1 MSQSVLNTFKIVNK
15 VVKLRAFY
23 LLKYGIHSFLKH
35 NLNYLKESN
44 NFYSLKEL
52 ITKNLEVKHK
62 WNYESNKKV
71 DSCENTFLSRPISLR
86 LWSSFFVILPIFVQ
100 APWVRLEPISA
111 LCFTFVILLSV
122 FFLNQ
127 KESDKWFIVSSLLL
141 GVSGSWLG
149 GCLFWGWLSPYPI
162 LHIPVEAVVLPLA
175 LIGLGTNW
183 KIGSSF
189 YISSLFGTAVTDITI
204 FLIGIMDQWKQ
215 VITADSEAAPQILQK
230 TSENLIQIKSLSI
243 IIFVALI
250 LWFISKEIFDS
261 ATINT
266 TNGKALLVSSYV
278 IQTTLIVDG
287 IFILLAILQPTF
299 SGLV

>member
-1 MSQSVLNTFKIVNK
+1 M
-15 VVKLRAFY
+15 
-23 LLKYGIHSFLKH
+23 
-35 NLNYLKESN
+35 
-44 NFYSLKEL
+44 KEL
-52 ITKNLEVKHK
+52 ITKNLELKDK
-62 WNYESNKKV
+62 SNYEFQKIV
-71 DSCENTFLSRPISLR
+71 DSKDITFLSRPISLR
-86 LWSSFFVILPIFVQ
+86 LWSSFFVILPIFIQ
-100 APWVRLEPISA
+100 APWVRFEPISA
-111 LCFTFVILLSV
+111 LCFTFIILLGAFVLYNKS
-122 FFLNQ
+122 
-127 KESDKWFIVSSLLL
+127 SDKWFIVSSLLL

-204 FLIGIMDQWKQ
+204 FLIGIMDQWRQ
-215 VITADSEAAPQILQK
+215 VITADSETAPLILQK

-243 IIFVALI
+243 IVFVALI
-250 LWFISKEIFDS
+250 LWYISKEILDS
-261 ATINT
+261 GTINT
-266 TNGKALLVSSYV
+266 TSGKALLVSGYV

-287 IFILLAILQPTF
+287 IFIVLAILQPTF

>member
-1 MSQSVLNTFKIVNK
+1 M
-15 VVKLRAFY
+15 
-23 LLKYGIHSFLKH
+23 
-35 NLNYLKESN
+35 
-44 NFYSLKEL
+44 KEL
-52 ITKNLEVKHK
+52 ITKNLEVKDK
-62 WNYESNKKV
+62 LNYEFHVSP
-71 DSCENTFLSRPISLR
+71 DGDESTLLSSPISLR

-111 LCFTFVILLSV
+111 LCFTFIILLGAY
-122 FFLNQ
+122 FLYKKQPN
-127 KESDKWFIVSSLLL
+127 KWFIVSSLLL

-149 GCLFWGWLSPYPI
+149 GCLFWGWLSPFPI

-189 YISSLFGTAVTDITI
+189 YISSLFGTAVTDISI
-204 FLIGIMDQWKQ
+204 FLIGIMDQWRE
-215 VITADSEAAPQILQK
+215 VITADSKNAPLILQK

-243 IIFVALI
+243 IFFTALI
-250 LWFISKEIFDS
+250 LWLISKEIFDS

-287 IFILLAILQPTF
+287 IFIFLAILQPTF

>member
-1 MSQSVLNTFKIVNK
+1 MKD
-15 VVKLRAFY
+15 
-23 LLKYGIHSFLKH
+23 
-35 NLNYLKESN
+35 
-44 NFYSLKEL
+44 
-52 ITKNLEVKHK
+52 NLENEFHSEFDFYK
-62 WNYESNKKV
+62 
-71 DSCENTFLSRPISLR
+71 NTFLSNPFTLR

-100 APWVRLEPISA
+100 APWVRLQPVSA
-111 LCFTFVILLSV
+111 LCFTFVILLAAFILSRKQS
-122 FFLNQ
+122 NQ
-127 KESDKWFIVSSLLL
+127 WFIVGSLLL

-175 LIGLGTNW
+175 LIGLGTKW

-189 YISSLFGTAVTDITI
+189 YIASLFGTAVTDITI
-204 FLIGIMDQWKQ
+204 FLIGIMDQWKE
-215 VITADSEAAPQILQK
+215 VITADSETAPLILQK

-243 IIFVALI
+243 IIFVAVI
-250 LWFISKEIFDS
+250 LWFISKEILNS
-261 ATINT
+261 AIINS

-287 IFILLAILQPTF
+287 IFVFLAIIQPTL

>member
-1 MSQSVLNTFKIVNK
+1 
-15 VVKLRAFY
+15 
-23 LLKYGIHSFLKH
+23 
-35 NLNYLKESN
+35 
-44 NFYSLKEL
+44 LKEL
-52 ITKNLEVKHK
+52 ITKTLEVKDK
-62 WNYESNKKV
+62 FNYESHRTV
-71 DSCENTFLSRPISLR
+71 DSYENSFLSNPISLR

-111 LCFTFVILLSV
+111 LCFTFVIVLV
-122 FFLNQ
+122 AIVLNQ
-127 KESDKWFIVSSLLL
+127 KGTNKWFIVSSLLL

-149 GCLFWGWLSPYPI
+149 GCLFWGWLSPFPI

-175 LIGLGTNW
+175 LIGLSTNW

-204 FLIGIMDQWKQ
+204 FLIGIMDQWRQ
-215 VITADSEAAPQILQK
+215 VITADSENAPMILQK
-230 TSENLIQIKSLSI
+230 TSESLIQIKSLSI
-243 IIFVALI
+243 IVFVAII
-250 LWFISKEIFDS
+250 LWFISKELFDF

-278 IQTTLIVDG
+278 IQTTVIVDG
-287 IFILLAILQPTF
+287 IFSFLAALHPNF

>member
-1 MSQSVLNTFKIVNK
+1 M
-15 VVKLRAFY
+15 
-23 LLKYGIHSFLKH
+23 
-35 NLNYLKESN
+35 
-44 NFYSLKEL
+44 KEL
-52 ITKNLEVKHK
+52 ITKNLEVKGK
-62 WNYESNKKV
+62 LNYELHNKV
-71 DSCENTFLSRPISLR
+71 DSYENSFLSNTISLR

-111 LCFTFVILLSV
+111 LCFTFVIVLV
-122 FFLNQ
+122 AIVLNR
-127 KESDKWFIVSSLLL
+127 KGSNKWFIVSSLLL
-141 GVSGSWLG
+141 GISGSWLG
-149 GCLFWGWLSPYPI
+149 GCLFWGWLSPFPI
-162 LHIPVEAVVLPLA
+162 LHIPVEAVVLPIA

-204 FLIGIMDQWKQ
+204 FLIGIMDQWRE
-215 VITADSEAAPQILQK
+215 VISADSESAPLILQK

-243 IIFVALI
+243 IAFVALI
-250 LWFISKEIFDS
+250 IWFISKEIFDS

-266 TNGKALLVSSYV
+266 TNGKALLVFGYV

-287 IFILLAILQPTF
+287 IFIVLAILQPTL

>member
-1 MSQSVLNTFKIVNK
+1 M
-15 VVKLRAFY
+15 
-23 LLKYGIHSFLKH
+23 
-35 NLNYLKESN
+35 
-44 NFYSLKEL
+44 KEL
-52 ITKNLEVKHK
+52 ITKNLGVKDKLNFQLHQTADS
-62 WNYESNKKV
+62 YES
-71 DSCENTFLSRPISLR
+71 TFLSRPISLR

-111 LCFTFVILLSV
+111 LCFTFIILLGAFVLYKKQS
-122 FFLNQ
+122 N
-127 KESDKWFIVSSLLL
+127 KWFIVSSLLF

-149 GCLFWGWLSPYPI
+149 GCLFWGWLSPFPI
-162 LHIPVEAVVLPLA
+162 LHIPVESVALPLA
-175 LIGLGTNW
+175 LIGFSTNW

-189 YISSLFGTAVTDITI
+189 YISSLFGTAITDITI
-204 FLIGIMDQWKQ
+204 FLIGIMDQWRQ
-215 VITADSEAAPQILQK
+215 VITADSATAPLILQK
-230 TSENLIQIKSLSI
+230 TSENLIQVKSLSI

-287 IFILLAILQPTF
+287 IFIFLAILQPTF

>member
-1 MSQSVLNTFKIVNK
+1 MEK
-15 VVKLRAFY
+15 
-23 LLKYGIHSFLKH
+23 
-35 NLNYLKESN
+35 
-44 NFYSLKEL
+44 L
-52 ITKNLEVKHK
+52 ITKNLEVKNK
-62 WNYESNKKV
+62 LNYDLHNTIYSN
-71 DSCENTFLSRPISLR
+71 DSIFLSRPISLR

-111 LCFTFVILLSV
+111 LCFTFVILLV
-122 FFLNQ
+122 AFVLNQ
-127 KESDKWFIVSSLLL
+127 KGSNKWFIVSSLLL

-149 GCLFWGWLSPYPI
+149 GCLFWGWLSPFPI

-204 FLIGIMDQWKQ
+204 FLIGIMDQWRE
-215 VITADSEAAPQILQK
+215 VITADPENAPLILQK

-243 IIFVALI
+243 IFFTALI
-250 LWFISKEIFDS
+250 LWFVSKEIFDS

-287 IFILLAILQPTF
+287 IFIFLAILQPTF

>member
-1 MSQSVLNTFKIVNK
+1 M
-15 VVKLRAFY
+15 
-23 LLKYGIHSFLKH
+23 LLLLSFFVAL
-35 NLNYLKESN
+35 
-44 NFYSLKEL
+44 
-52 ITKNLEVKHK
+52 
-62 WNYESNKKV
+62 
-71 DSCENTFLSRPISLR
+71 FLSRN
-86 LWSSFFVILPIFVQ
+86 
-100 APWVRLEPISA
+100 E
-111 LCFTFVILLSV
+111 T
-122 FFLNQ
+122 
-127 KESDKWFIVSSLLL
+127 DKWFIVSSLLL
-141 GVSGSWLG
+141 GVAGSWLG
-149 GCLFWGWLSPYPI
+149 GCLFWGWLSSFPI

-189 YISSLFGTAVTDITI
+189 YLSSLFGTAVTDVTI
-204 FLIGIMDQWKQ
+204 FMIGIMDQWKE
-215 VITADSEAAPQILQK
+215 VITADSETAPMILQK

-287 IFILLAILQPTF
+287 IFIVLAILQPTF

>member
-1 MSQSVLNTFKIVNK
+1 MKDNFKNEFHSEFD
-15 VVKLRAFY
+15 FY
-23 LLKYGIHSFLKH
+23 K
-35 NLNYLKESN
+35 
-44 NFYSLKEL
+44 
-52 ITKNLEVKHK
+52 
-62 WNYESNKKV
+62 
-71 DSCENTFLSRPISLR
+71 NTFLSNPFTLR

-100 APWVRLEPISA
+100 APWVRIQPVSA
-111 LCFTFVILLSV
+111 LCFTFVILLAAFILSRKQS
-122 FFLNQ
+122 NQ
-127 KESDKWFIVSSLLL
+127 WFIVGSLLL

-175 LIGLGTNW
+175 LIGLGTKW

-189 YISSLFGTAVTDITI
+189 YIASLFGTAVTDITI
-204 FLIGIMDQWKQ
+204 FVIGIMDQWKE
-215 VITADSEAAPQILQK
+215 VITADAETAPLILQK

-243 IIFVALI
+243 IIFVAVI
-250 LWFISKEIFDS
+250 LWFISKEILNS
-261 ATINT
+261 AIINS

-287 IFILLAILQPTF
+287 IFVFLAIIQPTL

>member
-1 MSQSVLNTFKIVNK
+1 
-15 VVKLRAFY
+15 
-23 LLKYGIHSFLKH
+23 
-35 NLNYLKESN
+35 
-44 NFYSLKEL
+44 LKEL
-52 ITKNLEVKHK
+52 LTQNLEVRDTS
-62 WNYESNKKV
+62 NYQVNKKV
-71 DSCENTFLSRPISLR
+71 DSYESTFLSNPISLR

-111 LCFTFVILLSV
+111 LCFTFLIILGAFVLYK
-122 FFLNQ
+122 NRPN
-127 KESDKWFIVSSLLL
+127 KWFIVSSLLL

-149 GCLFWGWLSPYPI
+149 GCLFWGWLSPFPI
-162 LHIPVEAVVLPLA
+162 LHIPVEAVVLPFA
-175 LIGLGTNW
+175 LIGLGTDW

-204 FLIGIMDQWKQ
+204 FLIGIMDQWRQ
-215 VITADSEAAPQILQK
+215 VITADSETAPLILQK

-243 IIFVALI
+243 IVFVALI
-250 LWFISKEIFDS
+250 LWFISKEIFAS

-287 IFILLAILQPTF
+287 IFIFLAILQPTF

>member
-1 MSQSVLNTFKIVNK
+1 MKDNFKNEFHSDFD
-15 VVKLRAFY
+15 FY
-23 LLKYGIHSFLKH
+23 K
-35 NLNYLKESN
+35 
-44 NFYSLKEL
+44 
-52 ITKNLEVKHK
+52 
-62 WNYESNKKV
+62 
-71 DSCENTFLSRPISLR
+71 NTFLSNPFTLR

-100 APWVRLEPISA
+100 APWVRLQPVSA
-111 LCFTFVILLSV
+111 LCFTFVILLAAFILSRKQS
-122 FFLNQ
+122 NQ
-127 KESDKWFIVSSLLL
+127 WFIVGSLLL

-175 LIGLGTNW
+175 LIGLGTKW

-189 YISSLFGTAVTDITI
+189 YIASLFGTAVTDITI
-204 FLIGIMDQWKQ
+204 FLIGIMDQWKE
-215 VITADSEAAPQILQK
+215 VITADSDTAPLIFQK

-243 IIFVALI
+243 IIFVAVI
-250 LWFISKEIFDS
+250 LWFISKEILNS
-261 ATINT
+261 AIINS

-287 IFILLAILQPTF
+287 IFVFLAILEPTL

>member
-1 MSQSVLNTFKIVNK
+1 
-15 VVKLRAFY
+15 
-23 LLKYGIHSFLKH
+23 
-35 NLNYLKESN
+35 
-44 NFYSLKEL
+44 LKEL
-52 ITKNLEVKHK
+52 ITKNLEVKDK
-62 WNYESNKKV
+62 FNYESYKTV
-71 DSCENTFLSRPISLR
+71 DSYENSFLSNPISLR

-111 LCFTFVILLSV
+111 LCFTFVILSGAFV
-122 FFLNQ
+122 LNQ
-127 KESDKWFIVSSLLL
+127 KGSNNWFVVSSLLF

-149 GCLFWGWLSPYPI
+149 GCLFWGWLSPFPI

-175 LIGLGTNW
+175 LIGLGTKW

-204 FLIGIMDQWKQ
+204 FLIGIMDQWRQ
-215 VITADSEAAPQILQK
+215 VITADSGSAPQILQK

-243 IIFVALI
+243 IVFVALI
-250 LWFISKEIFDS
+250 LWFISKEISDS

-266 TNGKALLVSSYV
+266 TRGKAFLVSSYV

-287 IFILLAILQPTF
+287 IFIFLAILQPTF

>member
-1 MSQSVLNTFKIVNK
+1 
-15 VVKLRAFY
+15 
-23 LLKYGIHSFLKH
+23 
-35 NLNYLKESN
+35 
-44 NFYSLKEL
+44 LKEL
-52 ITKNLEVKHK
+52 ITKNLDVKD
-62 WNYESNKKV
+62 NL
-71 DSCENTFLSRPISLR
+71 ENEFHSEFDFYKSTFLSNPFTLR
-86 LWSSFFVILPIFVQ
+86 LWSSFFVILPIFLQ
-100 APWVRLEPISA
+100 APWVRIEPVSA
-111 LCFTFVILLSV
+111 LCFTFVILFAAFILSRK
-122 FFLNQ
+122 Q
-127 KESDKWFIVSSLLL
+127 SKKWFIVGSLLL

-175 LIGLGTNW
+175 LIGLGTRW

-189 YISSLFGTAVTDITI
+189 YIASLFGTAVTDITI
-204 FLIGIMDQWKQ
+204 FLIGIMDQWKE
-215 VITADSEAAPQILQK
+215 VITADSDTAPLILQK

-250 LWFISKEIFDS
+250 LWFISKEILNS
-261 ATINT
+261 AIINS

-287 IFILLAILQPTF
+287 IFVFLAIIQPTF

>member
-1 MSQSVLNTFKIVNK
+1 M
-15 VVKLRAFY
+15 
-23 LLKYGIHSFLKH
+23 
-35 NLNYLKESN
+35 
-44 NFYSLKEL
+44 KEL
-52 ITKNLEVKHK
+52 LTKNLEVEDKC
-62 WNYESNKKV
+62 NYELHKKV
-71 DSCENTFLSRPISLR
+71 DSYESTFLSRPISLR
-86 LWSSFFVILPIFVQ
+86 FWSSFFVILPIFIQ

-111 LCFTFVILLSV
+111 LCFTFVIVLV
-122 FFLNQ
+122 AIVLNQ
-127 KESDKWFIVSSLLL
+127 KGSNKWFIVSSLLL

-149 GCLFWGWLSPYPI
+149 GCLFWGWLSPFPI

-204 FLIGIMDQWKQ
+204 FLTGIMDEWRQ
-215 VITADSEAAPQILQK
+215 VITADSENAPLILQK

-266 TNGKALLVSSYV
+266 NNGKALLVSSYV

-287 IFILLAILQPTF
+287 IFILLAILQPNL

>member
-1 MSQSVLNTFKIVNK
+1 M
-15 VVKLRAFY
+15 
-23 LLKYGIHSFLKH
+23 
-35 NLNYLKESN
+35 
-44 NFYSLKEL
+44 KEL
-52 ITKNLEVKHK
+52 ITKNLEVKDK
-62 WNYESNKKV
+62 FNLESNNKLH
-71 DSCENTFLSRPISLR
+71 SCESIFLSRPIALR

-100 APWVRLEPISA
+100 APWVRFEPISA
-111 LCFTFVILLSV
+111 LCFTFVILSGA
-122 FFLNQ
+122 FFLN
-127 KESDKWFIVSSLLL
+127 KKKSNKWFIVSSLLI

-149 GCLFWGWLSPYPI
+149 GCLFWGWLSPFPI
-162 LHIPVEAVVLPLA
+162 LHIPVESVVLPLA

-204 FLIGIMDQWKQ
+204 FLTGIMDQWRE
-215 VITADSEAAPQILQK
+215 VIAADSENAPLILKK
-230 TSENLIQIKSLSI
+230 TSENLIHIKSLSI
-243 IIFVALI
+243 IIVVALI

-261 ATINT
+261 GTINS

-287 IFILLAILQPTF
+287 IFIFLAILQPTL